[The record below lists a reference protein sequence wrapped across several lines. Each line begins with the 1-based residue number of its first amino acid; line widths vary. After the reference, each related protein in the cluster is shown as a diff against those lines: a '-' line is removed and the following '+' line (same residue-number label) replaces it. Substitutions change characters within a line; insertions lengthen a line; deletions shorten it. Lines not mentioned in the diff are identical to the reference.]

1 MIFITNLCLF
11 GCVILSSLVL
21 LNNSIMVFANAKP
34 NVNRM
39 NDATVGQ
46 VAGASLPQWR
56 RDDTDDDD
64 NDDRTKIL
72 AMMDADETTTAAA
85 PKQRLHD
92 DRLVFVRPSV
102 YRETTTTTGRPTAD
116 DVRIKSNAT
125 MQSAFEIDGEY
136 SFG

>member
-1 MIFITNLCLF
+1 
-11 GCVILSSLVL
+11 
-21 LNNSIMVFANAKP
+21 MVFANAKP
-34 NVNRM
+34 NVKRM
-39 NDATVGQ
+39 NEATVGQ
-46 VAGASLPQWR
+46 AAGAPSPQWQ

-72 AMMDADETTTAAA
+72 AMMDADETTTLTA

-92 DRLVFVRPSV
+92 DRLVFVRPSL
-102 YRETTTTTGRPTAD
+102 YRETTTTTVRSTAD
-116 DVRIKSNAT
+116 DVPIKSNAT